1 MLQPFAFRPIGD
13 ALAKVYGPEW
23 MNWRDPEP
31 ENPFNPTGRL
41 LDRHVDSTIVDK
53 PAVIADGAIVT
64 YRGLRDLVCQSSWA
78 FTQSGILANQRI
90 LFFGTDS
97 LEYIAAWL
105 GAIRAGIVP
114 VVISDLFKA
123 HNLAYFLEDLEP
135 SALFIDAENVP
146 KLVAIKSSLPGSLKH
161 VFVRGGQTSG
171 LIHVPMSSWED
182 LAARQPTDFA
192 AVLRNVDD
200 ICYMFYSGG
209 TTGTP
214 KGICH
219 LARDFELVP
228 SRHGQFWHYQ
238 ETDVVYATSKK
249 YFTHGLW
256 PGVLIPLYYG
266 ATAVIHRD
274 AATADRVLDTLE
286 RYHVTKWITV
296 PTVIKGVLARWNNE
310 TPAIDLPSLSMVV
323 SASEKMPPELF
334 EKFYRV
340 FGLEV
345 LDSIG
350 SSEITYEWIANRPEE
365 YRRGSLGKPVF
376 GCEVRLV
383 SPDGQEIDRPYE
395 PGEAWVKSATRP
407 LFYWRKLDKTQ
418 DTFIGTWT
426 RTRDSLYFDE
436 DGFFWFAGRVDDLF
450 KVHGLWVSPVEVE
463 AAVTEHQAVL
473 EAAVTPWDTPEGT
486 EVKVW
491 VVLRP
496 GYTPSDDLT
505 QEICQNVRKIGGY
518 KVPNHCEYLD
528 QLPRTPLLKIDR
540 RALRQ
545 LADDRA

>member
-1 MLQPFAFRPIGD
+1 MQPFTFRPLGQGF
-13 ALAKVYGPEW
+13 AKVYGPDW
-23 MNWRDPEP
+23 TNWRDPELL
-31 ENPFNPTGRL
+31 NPFNPTARL
-41 LDRHVDSTIVDK
+41 LDRHADSAVSDK
-53 PAVIADGAIVT
+53 PALIADGT
-64 YRGLRDLVCQSSWA
+64 YVSYRMLRDVVCQASQA
-78 FTQSGILANQRI
+78 LTRSGIEINQRV

-97 LEYIAAWL
+97 LEYLSAWL

-123 HNLAYFLEDLEP
+123 HNLEYFLQDLEA
-135 SALFIDAENVP
+135 SGLFIDAENVP
-146 KLVAIKSSLPGSLKH
+146 KLLEIKSTLPKSLSH
-161 VFVRGGQTSG
+161 VFVRGRHAGG
-171 LIHVPMSSWED
+171 LIQVPMSNWND
-182 LAARQPTDFA
+182 LLAQQSTTFE
-192 AVLRNVDD
+192 AVLRNCDD

-228 SRHGQFWHYQ
+228 SRHGAYWHY
-238 ETDVVYATSKK
+238 EKDDVVYATSKK

-256 PGVLIPLYYG
+256 PGVLIPLYHG
-266 ATAVIHRD
+266 ATSVIHREP
-274 AATADRVLDTLE
+274 ASPDRVLDTLE
-286 RYHVTKWITV
+286 RYQVTKWITV
-296 PTVIKGVLARWNNE
+296 PTAIKGVLARWGSESGAINL
-310 TPAIDLPSLSMVV
+310 PALKMAV

-334 EKFYRV
+334 ERFHQV

-365 YRRGSLGKPVF
+365 FKRGSLGKPVF
-376 GCEVRLV
+376 GCDVRLV

-395 PGEAWVKSATRP
+395 PGEAWVKSATSP
-407 LFYWRKLDKTQ
+407 LFYWRKFEKSQ
-418 DTFIGTWT
+418 ETFIGSWT
-426 RTRDSLYFDE
+426 RTKDSLYFDDE
-436 DGFFWFAGRVDDLF
+436 GFFWFAGRVDDLF

-463 AAVTEHQAVL
+463 AAVTEHPAVL
-473 EAAVTPWDTPEGT
+473 EAAVTPWETSQGT

-505 QEICQNVRKIGGY
+505 QQICKNVRKIGGY
-518 KVPNHCEYLD
+518 KVPNQCEYLE

-540 RALRQ
+540 RALRH
-545 LADDRA
+545 LAEDGS